1 MAQVN
6 AFQPPLLLRNP
17 HLQSVLG
24 SLTLRQHRIT
34 GAAAAMLAASRSEV
48 IDCGAGVRL
57 LAEHTPPPGH
67 DTDRLA
73 LLIHGWEGSAH
84 SGYVVSAALQ
94 LATAGFRVI
103 RLNLRDHGGSH
114 HLNPELF
121 HSCRLQEVLDA
132 AVAVQSRFP
141 DEQLFLGGFSL
152 GGNFAL
158 RVAAEAPGAGLRLAK
173 VVAVCPVLDPRRTL
187 SALDGGLPWYRT
199 YFLRK
204 WSASLE
210 RKRASFPHLYEFGE
224 LSRFRTLREM
234 TDYFVRHYT
243 GYADLDTYLRGYAV
257 TGPRL
262 AGLAVPGQ
270 ILLAEDDPVIPADD
284 ADRLAR
290 PPTLTVHRS
299 RHGGH
304 CGFLYDYR
312 LRSWIDDYLLQAFG
326 GSRGGRP

>member
-1 MAQVN
+1 MGQVN
-6 AFQPPLLLRNP
+6 AFRPPLLLRNA
-17 HLQSVLG
+17 HLQSALA
-24 SLTLRQHRIT
+24 SFTPRQRHIART
-34 GAAAAMLAASRSEV
+34 AAAMLAASRTEI

-57 LAEHTPPPGH
+57 LAEHTPPLRHQTG
-67 DTDRLA
+67 RLA
-73 LLIHGWEGSAH
+73 LLLHGWEGSAH
-84 SGYVVSAALQ
+84 STYVVSAALH
-94 LATAGFRVI
+94 LADAGFRVI
-103 RLNLRDHGGSH
+103 RLNLRDHGDSH
-114 HLNPELF
+114 HLNRELF

-132 AVAVQSRFP
+132 AGAVQGRFP

-158 RVAAEAPGAGLRLAK
+158 RVAAQAPGAGLRVAK
-173 VVAVCPVLDPRRTL
+173 VVAICPVLDPRRTL

-210 RKRASFPHLYEFGE
+210 RKRMVFPQLYDFGE

-243 GYADLDTYLRGYAV
+243 DYADLDTYLRGYAV

-262 AGLAVPGQ
+262 AGLAVPGE
-270 ILLAEDDPVIPADD
+270 ILLAEDDPVIPVEDAADLP
-284 ADRLAR
+284 RL
-290 PPTLTVHRS
+290 PTLTVHCS

-304 CGFLYDYR
+304 CGFLRDYR
-312 LRSWIDDYLLQAFG
+312 LRSWLDDYLLQAFD
-326 GSRGGRP
+326 